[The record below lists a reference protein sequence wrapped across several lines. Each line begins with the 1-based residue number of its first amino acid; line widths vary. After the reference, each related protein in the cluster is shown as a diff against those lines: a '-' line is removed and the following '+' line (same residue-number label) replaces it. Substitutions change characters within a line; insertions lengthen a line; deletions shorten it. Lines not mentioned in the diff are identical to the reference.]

1 MMRTG
6 LQLIRDLTGRGR
18 ADLAAHVVRQIDAT
32 LEAAVLIEGVVG
44 AIVPLDEAAIT
55 MRSAEH
61 RGDRARADLVEAL
74 ATAFSTPIDR
84 EDLFRLSR
92 STDNVLDNLRDFL
105 REVRLF
111 APEKLTPCVPLM
123 QPIHDGL
130 THLRDGVVSMGADG
144 AAVEPSTLAT
154 RKAATAIRRAY
165 EEALAELFT
174 VTLSQETL
182 KHREFLRR
190 IDVVGLR
197 LSEAAD
203 ALADGWLKRG
213 R

>member
-1 MMRTG
+1 MRTG
-6 LQLIRDLTGRGR
+6 LQLIRELTGRGR

-32 LEAAVLIEGVVG
+32 LEAAGLIEGVVG
-44 AIVPLDEAAIT
+44 AAVPLDEAAIA
-55 MRSAEH
+55 MQSAEH

-92 STDNVLDNLRDFL
+92 STDDVLDNLRDFL

-111 APEKLTPCVPLM
+111 APENLTPCLPLL
-123 QPIHDGL
+123 QPVHDGL
-130 THLRDGVVSMGADG
+130 AHLRDGVVSMGGDG
-144 AAVEPSTLAT
+144 VVVELSTLAT

-174 VTLSQETL
+174 VPISQETL

-190 IDVVGLR
+190 IDVAGLR